1 MKNILLIFTILIPVL
16 ATAQYSS
23 DVLLF
28 SRSNPTTTARGLATG
43 NILGGLGA
51 DLSTANTNPA
61 GLGVYRKTEIGL
73 SIGSLSDISNG
84 DFQTAGTAERGR
96 LSQLSF
102 GGIGFVA
109 AKELS
114 AYSDWRFVNFGLSVN
129 RLSNFGQSIELLG
142 ESEGSRVLSFL
153 DAAQGI
159 PVLDLNPYESRL
171 AYEAY
176 LIDLDGN
183 GTNTYAAPVIDSDII
198 QKRQSVSRR
207 GGVNELGFSFAGN
220 YKNDLYIGA
229 TVGVDFLD
237 FRDNRIY
244 EEQATN
250 DTIPFVSMRFAEYR
264 RVRGTGINL
273 KAGFIYR
280 INKMVRFGMS
290 IHTPTAYRLTETY
303 DTELAATVF
312 YFGDLK
318 DSTYL
323 PEQTQEIR
331 HDLVTPWVFSGNV
344 GIVVGKRGF
353 IGIEAVYRDYTMAQF
368 SLLPEDRNPDN
379 EVFIRNVNREIENNY
394 TGVFSLGI
402 GGEIALDVFRLR
414 AGYRF
419 ESSPY
424 QESVPNVSD
433 IRHDISAG
441 VGARW
446 KHFFLDIAYRHT
458 LRQFEYIP
466 YASSQPQRVVGTRS
480 TGQIMV
486 TVGFSIFR
494 DYEEERVD

>member
-1 MKNILLIFTILIPVL
+1 MKKLLLTLLASLPML

-28 SRSNPTTTARGLATG
+28 GQSNSTTTARGLATG

-61 GLGVYRKTEIGL
+61 GLGVYRKTEFGL
-73 SIGSLSDISNG
+73 SIGSLSDVSNS
-84 DFQTAGTAERGR
+84 DFQTAGTSERGR

-102 GGIGFVA
+102 GGIGLVI
-109 AKELS
+109 AKSLS
-114 AYSDWRFVNFGLSVN
+114 PYSDWRFVNFGISVN
-129 RLSNFGQSIELLG
+129 RLSNFGQNIELLG
-142 ESEGSRVLSFL
+142 ESQGSRILSFM
-153 DAAQGI
+153 DAAQGLD
-159 PVLDLNPYESRL
+159 VLDLNPYESRL
-171 AYEAY
+171 AYEGY

-183 GTNTYAAPVIDSDII
+183 GTNTYVSPVIDSDII
-198 QKRQSVSRR
+198 QKRQTVDRK
-207 GGVNELGFSFAGN
+207 GGVNELGFSLATN
-220 YKNDLYIGA
+220 YKNKLYLGA
-229 TVGVDFLD
+229 TIGVDFLD
-237 FRDNRIY
+237 FRDDRIY

-250 DTIPFVSMRFAEYR
+250 DTIPFVSMRFSEYR

-290 IHTPTAYRLTETY
+290 LHTPTAYRLRETY
-303 DTELAATVF
+303 DTELASTVF
-312 YFGDLK
+312 YLGNLEDG
-318 DSTYL
+318 TYL
-323 PEQTQEIR
+323 PEQAQEIQ

-344 GIVVGKRGF
+344 GIVLGKRGF
-353 IGIEAVYRDYTMAQF
+353 IGIEAVYRDYTMSQF
-368 SLLPEDRNPDN
+368 SLLEADRNADN
-379 EVFIRNVNREIENNY
+379 DLFIRNVNREIENNY
-394 TGVFSLGI
+394 TGTFSLGV
-402 GGEIALDVFRLR
+402 GGEFAMDVFRFRL
-414 AGYRF
+414 GYRF

-424 QESVPNVSD
+424 QESVAGVSD

-446 KHFFLDIAYRHT
+446 KHFFLDLSYRHT

-466 YASSQPQRVVGTRS
+466 YASNRIQRVVGERS
-480 TGQIMV
+480 TGIVMV

-494 DYEEERVD
+494 DYDREDS